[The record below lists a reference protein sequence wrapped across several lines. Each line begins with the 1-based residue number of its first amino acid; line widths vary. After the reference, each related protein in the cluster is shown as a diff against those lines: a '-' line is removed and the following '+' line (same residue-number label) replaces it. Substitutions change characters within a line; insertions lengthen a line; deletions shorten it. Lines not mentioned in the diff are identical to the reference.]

1 MSFGMVFA
9 QNRGGPAAAGVNPYS
24 SKKQEKHK
32 KKITI
37 KISCII
43 PYHLTEV
50 IKTPSGQMAARGNTT
65 ERDKVR
71 PQVPKRASQPP

>member
-1 MSFGMVFA
+1 MVFA
-9 QNRGGPAAAGVNPYS
+9 QIRGGPAAAGVNPYS
-24 SKKQEKHK
+24 SKKQEIDQ

-43 PYHLTEV
+43 PYHPTEV

-65 ERDKVR
+65 ERGKVR